1 MSKKGPICFR
11 LPDDLHM
18 AINQMAEAQ
27 GLTTSELVRDILYRL
42 VYNDVPTVDEG
53 FIAGRTLGL
62 SVALKIGARV
72 FMEMRDMTPTEA
84 VEFVRDPR
92 SGPR

>member
-1 MSKKGPICFR
+1 
-11 LPDDLHM
+11 M